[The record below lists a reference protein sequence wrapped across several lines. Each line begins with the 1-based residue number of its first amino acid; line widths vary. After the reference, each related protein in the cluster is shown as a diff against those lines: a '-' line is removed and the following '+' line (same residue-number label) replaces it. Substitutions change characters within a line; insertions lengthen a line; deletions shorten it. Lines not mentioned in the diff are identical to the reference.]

1 MRFAPSRG
9 GRRVLPGLAALLAVP
24 VWSLAAP
31 PAAAQARSG
40 RRAGEVRTHVVES
53 GETLTEIAQ
62 RYGVAA
68 VDLQRA
74 NELEDPDRIRA
85 GQTLT
90 VPASASAM
98 PAARGT
104 GDEAR
109 DEGAVPAAPA
119 GRTGRDSAP
128 AGDAVPDQG
137 VRPARVT
144 RAGVVLYVAA
154 GQTLSDIAASYG
166 ISTARLRAAND
177 LEDANALRVGQ
188 RILVPGA
195 REVVR
200 VRRARRE
207 DPPSN
212 PITFLRVSTD
222 EERTVRF
229 FDGRGRPRASAR
241 DEFDY
246 LMRSVGS
253 GSRRR
258 IHVDLLR
265 MLQEV
270 ADHWPGKRIL
280 IYSGYRPYRRN
291 QYTPRSKHNV
301 GRAIDFR
308 VEGVGNAEL
317 RDFCR
322 KFPRAG
328 VGYYPNSSFVHL
340 DVRDERG
347 YWVDYSGPGEAPRY
361 GRERREAEG
370 DEEDEAAADRAASR
384 ARRGRAVPD
393 DGAGGASDASGE
405 EGSAAGEGEAA
416 AEAGQPAAT
425 GAP

>member
-1 MRFAPSRG
+1 MDFVSPRG
-9 GRRVLPGLAALLAVP
+9 GRRVSWGLAALLGTVI
-24 VWSLAAP
+24 WSLAGA

-53 GETLTEIAQ
+53 GETLTEIAA
-62 RYGVAA
+62 RYGVTAA
-68 VDLQRA
+68 ELQRA
-74 NELEDPDRIRA
+74 NELSDPDRIRV

-90 VPASASAM
+90 VPAASARE
-98 PAARGT
+98 AGAG
-104 GDEAR
+104 AR
-109 DEGAVPAAPA
+109 DG
-119 GRTGRDSAP
+119 GSAP
-128 AGDAVPDQG
+128 AESAGRAHRDPEPAGEAGSGDGGRA
-137 VRPARVT
+137 ARVT

-154 GQTLSDIAASYG
+154 GQTLSDIAVSYG
-166 ISTARLRAAND
+166 ITMARLRAAND
-177 LEDANALRVGQ
+177 LENADTLRVGQ
-188 RILVPGA
+188 RIVVPGA
-195 REVVR
+195 REVVP

-229 FDGRGRPRASAR
+229 FDGRGRPRESAR
-241 DEFDY
+241 DDFDY

-265 MLQEV
+265 MLQVV
-270 ADHWPGKRIL
+270 ADHWPGRRIL
-280 IYSGYRPYRRN
+280 IYSGYRPYRRS
-291 QYTPRSKHNV
+291 QYTPQSKHNV

-308 VEGVGNAEL
+308 VEGVSNAEL

-322 KFPRAG
+322 RFPRAG

-340 DVRDERG
+340 DTREERG

-370 DEEDEAAADRAASR
+370 DEEDEAAADRAAAR
-384 ARRGRAVPD
+384 ARRSRSGPD
-393 DGAGGASDASGE
+393 EGAGGAATGASAE
-405 EGSAAGEGEAA
+405 KARAAGEGADAPDASRPGGPEAA
-416 AEAGQPAAT
+416 